1 MCGIAGYFDYAK
13 GVFQLERDVF
23 DRMIDTLAHRGP
35 DGRGRL
41 QEPGVG
47 FGHRRLS
54 IIDVLDRAA
63 QPMVSPDGEVWLT
76 YNGEIYN
83 FPDLRRRLAGL
94 GHRFVTTSDTEVLL
108 HSYLEWGLDCVGRLN
123 GIFAFGIY
131 DRPRR
136 RLLLVRDPLG
146 VKPLLYADVG
156 GRIVF
161 GSEIAPFL
169 ELPDLDTSAD
179 PQGIDAY
186 FTFGYVPAPMT
197 GYRGIRSLLPGQY
210 LLVED
215 GRKACRKYWDLPLD
229 APKLDGGDAELT
241 EEFDRMLGAAVER
254 QMISDVPLGGFL
266 SSGTDSFA
274 IIRAMQNVSRGRTRA
289 FSVGFADSRFDEL
302 PWTRQ
307 AAAALDVHLDAQVM
321 PLDYQALCP
330 RVAPHCLMPFAD
342 SSALPVYQL
351 CRAARRH
358 VTVALSGDGADEML
372 GGYATYAAAA
382 QAATYRRV
390 PRLLRRGLL
399 APLARRMPDLGGKY
413 SLRDKAGRFVV
424 GAEEG
429 PMRDHAAWRVILHRE
444 LKEKVYT
451 PEFLRQTEG
460 FDPLGL
466 YAEPVARARAAG
478 CGVLDSLLYAD
489 QTFYLPNDMLVKV
502 DRMSM
507 AHGLEVRVPF
517 LDVDL
522 VEFCWRLPESMKRRG
537 AMGKII
543 LRGAIA
549 EAYPEALQR
558 RGKSGFNMACD
569 RRGERTV
576 RFDNP
581 FCRPVSL
588 AYRHSFGRYHQL
600 MMRFL
605 LEMLSEPAA
614 RSWSLAR
621 RESAIA

>member
-1 MCGIAGYFDYAK
+1 MCGIAGYFDYDQGA
-13 GVFQLERDVF
+13 FELDRDLF

-83 FPDLRRRLAGL
+83 FPDLRRELEGL
-94 GHRFVTTSDTEVLL
+94 GHAFVTTSDTEVLL
-108 HSYLEWGLDCVGRLN
+108 HSYLEWGVDCVGRLS
-123 GIFAFGIY
+123 GIFAFGLY

-146 VKPLLYADVG
+146 VKPLLYADLG
-156 GRIVF
+156 GRIIF

-169 ELPDLDTSAD
+169 EWPGLDLSPD
-179 PQGIDAY
+179 PEGIDAY
-186 FTFGYVPAPMT
+186 FTFSYTPAPMT
-197 GYRGIRSLLPGQY
+197 GYRAIRSLLPGQY

-215 GRKACRKYWDLPLD
+215 GKKTFRTYWDLVLD
-229 APKLDGGDAELT
+229 APKLTGDDAELT
-241 EEFDRMLGAAVER
+241 EEFDRLLAAAVER
-254 QMISDVPLGGFL
+254 QMVSDVPLGGFL

-274 IIRAMQNVSRGRTRA
+274 IIRAMQNVNRGQTRA

-307 AAAALDVHLDAQVM
+307 AAAALEVDLDAQIM
-321 PLDYQALCP
+321 PLDYQALCA
-330 RVAPHCLMPFAD
+330 RVAPHCRMPFAD

-351 CRAARRH
+351 CRAAREH

-372 GGYATYAAAA
+372 GGYATYGAAAA
-382 QAATYRRV
+382 AAKYRRV
-390 PRLLRRGLL
+390 PGPLRRGLL
-399 APLARRMPDLGGKY
+399 GPLARHMPDLGGKY
-413 SLRDKAGRFVV
+413 SLRDKAARFVT
-424 GAEEG
+424 GAEQG
-429 PMRDHAAWRVILHRE
+429 PMRDHAAWRIILRRE
-444 LKEKVYT
+444 VKKRVYT
-451 PEFLRQTEG
+451 PEFFRQTEG

-466 YAEPVARARAAG
+466 YAAPIARARAAG
-478 CGVLDSLLYAD
+478 CGDLDSLLYAD

-507 AHGLEVRVPF
+507 AHGLEVRVPL

-522 VEFCWRLPESMKRRG
+522 VEFCWRLPERMKRRDG
-537 AMGKII
+537 TGKVI
-543 LRGAIA
+543 LRRAIS
-549 EAYPEALQR
+549 EIYPEELNSR
-558 RGKSGFNMACD
+558 PKSGFNMAYD
-569 RRGERTV
+569 RQGETTV

-581 FCRPVSL
+581 FCRPVAL
-588 AYRHSFGRYHQL
+588 GYRHSFGRYHQL

-605 LEMLSEPAA
+605 LEMLSLPAST
-614 RSWSLAR
+614 SWSGSGS
-621 RESAIA
+621 ESATA